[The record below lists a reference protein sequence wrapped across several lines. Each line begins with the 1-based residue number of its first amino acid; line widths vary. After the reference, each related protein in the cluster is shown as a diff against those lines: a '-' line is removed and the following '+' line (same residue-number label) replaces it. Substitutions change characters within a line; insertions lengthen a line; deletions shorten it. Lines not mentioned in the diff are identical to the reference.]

1 MSNLCNFSFW
11 TLASTGKYIMVKNVI
26 DIILSYRKF
35 LNVYCSYSICL
46 TNFLFRID
54 KRKYRT
60 YFIAYMKT
68 YTLMSKAKRTGALNS
83 LDRSWTNILPT
94 VCVTC
99 VSILLCIFKYYNFI
113 IRLKVAINQYDFI
126 VAYSDGCSFTS
137 RRIQRITARWVA
149 R

>member
-1 MSNLCNFSFW
+1 
-11 TLASTGKYIMVKNVI
+11 
-26 DIILSYRKF
+26 
-35 LNVYCSYSICL
+35 
-46 TNFLFRID
+46 
-54 KRKYRT
+54 
-60 YFIAYMKT
+60 MKT

-113 IRLKVAINQYDFI
+113 IKVAINQYDFI